1 MVGDK
6 KREVSKNEMGW
17 NGFLLVSYQL
27 TENSKHSIVGKT
39 SRWYIVNR
47 LKQIPKWVL

>member
-1 MVGDK
+1 MVGAK

-27 TENSKHSIVGKT
+27 KENSKHSIVGKT
-39 SRWYIVNR
+39 STWYIVNR
-47 LKQIPKWVL
+47 LKQIPKRVL